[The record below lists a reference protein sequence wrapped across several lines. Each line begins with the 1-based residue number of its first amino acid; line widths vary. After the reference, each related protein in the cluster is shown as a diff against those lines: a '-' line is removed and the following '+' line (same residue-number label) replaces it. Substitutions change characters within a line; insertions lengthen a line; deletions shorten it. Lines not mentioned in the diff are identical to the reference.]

1 MSNTFYLDIN
11 AKNSKIQTSENNVM
25 TYELPEAIPLPTG
38 TEIKCLQSIVNQQ
51 GTVGTSITIEET
63 VKETIVIQYYTS
75 DTTIQ
80 YPTPSLNVANP
91 STDDTFTNWQV
102 LQPVN
107 FFFNPQTQFGD
118 PTATSGLTP
127 WGVLPYGQAS
137 IGGTEIAMPMVMPCE
152 MDETGVG
159 TVAEAQQ
166 YFVPLTCEI
175 QIEIEAGTYNVN
187 KLAELITDQINGLD
201 MVSSDNLPFRSVQIN
216 EGTYTGYVNNGTT
229 LKPILTV
236 KNAGFV
242 DFNNNGTRPP
252 EFKPYRGLD
261 GNLIQPPAPLL
272 PEDAESGGI
281 AGVAVHPS
289 FASDIRKNAI
299 QGYLGANVPANYN
312 VNNVCDKNSTNPN
325 WFQGFNLP
333 YIPGSTADGLQTGFL
348 SYNPFNNGMAI
359 GATDFKLTVNVDGE
373 FQIDNTHTPR
383 YIPTYDY
390 FGNKQENA
398 GQECAYI
405 KRVAGTADANRINE
419 FPTGRTGAADPIG
432 RGWYKTLSQPMRRTS
447 GFMVLNWAYKTCLAE
462 SNGTPPPITGQRD
475 DLRTA
480 LPSSVVEKIDKLRT
494 YDEWFD
500 SKQKAKEAWEN
511 TLWYRLG
518 FTYDDIQNDEYF
530 ESQYYPDKATR
541 DEVSQVKLEG
551 FTTNERLD
559 VSALTTASTLV
570 NGQAHSST
578 GNVSNKETITGLP
591 GAISGI
597 QAFNTI
603 DVNVPYDIYN
613 NNKKYSNLY
622 GSTTGAYKGSFYYG
636 AVMVPVITEGIP
648 VSASRLPVLSNNGY
662 MLVVSDLVE
671 PTDIVKSGSFLG
683 LLDIIPKSNLQN
695 TDYIQDRNVL
705 SHTISNPQV
714 VKSITIKITN
724 PDLTN
729 IELEPNSAF
738 LLAITLPQPKQT
750 VLLASLEN
758 NAQEQAV
765 ASSLQNT
772 TAQQIKQGALPTL
785 PTFQQYNTTG
795 EPTAPTH
802 SENEDKRTASKRRI
816 DIAKHAS
823 ALNKLRTP
831 EEKNAFLDKLPEKDR
846 QEVAETAERI
856 RTLREGKSGGGARPE
871 LSERGKVFQAIR
883 KEIKEKNPSIP
894 FTELQKKAQAELER
908 RERAGFGR
916 ELLPAERTEGS
927 LVAQE
932 LRRRQERKAREEQT
946 KPPPPPK
953 KED

>member
-63 VKETIVIQYYTS
+63 VNETIIVQYYVS
-75 DTTIQ
+75 DTSIQ
-80 YPTPSLNVANP
+80 YPVPSLNVANP

-102 LQPVN
+102 LQPAN
-107 FFFNPQTQFGD
+107 FFFNPQSQFGD
-118 PTATSGLTP
+118 PTATSGPIP
-127 WGVLPYGQAS
+127 WGKIPYADTTV
-137 IGGTEIAMPMVMPCE
+137 GGTEIAMPMVMPCE
-152 MDETGVG
+152 MDETGTG
-159 TVAEAQQ
+159 KVADTLQ

-216 EGTYTGYVNNGTT
+216 NGVYTGYVNNGTT
-229 LKPILTV
+229 LKPIKAI
-236 KNAGFV
+236 KNDGFV
-242 DFNNNGTRPP
+242 NFNNTGTKPP
-252 EFKPYRGLD
+252 EFIPYRGLD
-261 GNLIQPPAPLL
+261 GNLLQPPSPLQ
-272 PEDAESGGI
+272 PEDTDTLGI
-281 AGVAVHPS
+281 SGVAVHPK

-299 QGYLGANVPANYN
+299 QGYLGSNVPADYN
-312 VNNVCDKNSTNPN
+312 VSNVCHKNSTNPN
-325 WFQGFNLP
+325 WFQGFNIP
-333 YIPGSTADGLQTGFL
+333 YTPGSTADALQTGFL
-348 SYNPFNNGMAI
+348 SYNPFNNGVAV
-359 GATDFKLTVNVDGE
+359 GATDFKLTVNIDGE

-405 KRVAGTADANRINE
+405 KRLAGIADANRTNE
-419 FPTGRTGAADPIG
+419 YPTGRPGTADFIG

-447 GFMVLNWAYKTCLAE
+447 GFMVLNWAYKTCFQE
-462 SNGTPPPITGQRD
+462 SGGTAPPISGQRD
-475 DLRTA
+475 DLRAA
-480 LPSSVVEKIDKLRT
+480 LPSSVVEKIDKIRT
-494 YDEWFD
+494 YDEWFA
-500 SKQKAKEAWEN
+500 SKQKAREAWEN

-530 ESQYYPDKATR
+530 ESQYYPDKDTI

-578 GNVSNKETITGLP
+578 GNVTNKYTITGLP
-591 GAISGI
+591 SAISGI
-597 QAFNTI
+597 QSFNTL

-613 NNKKYSNLY
+613 NNKKYQTTL

-795 EPTAPTH
+795 EPAPNTH
-802 SENEDKRTASKRRI
+802 TEHEDKRTASRRRI
-816 DIAKHAS
+816 DIAKQAS
-823 ALNKLRTP
+823 ALNKLKSE
-831 EEKNAFLDKLPEKDR
+831 EEKNAFLERLPESDR
-846 QEVAETAERI
+846 REVAETADRMRI
-856 RTLREGKSGGGARPE
+856 LSEQREGRAGGGARPPTRE
-871 LSERGKVFQAIR
+871 ETERQERTRFGKVLTPEERASVAR
-883 KEIKEKNPSIP
+883 KTREI
-894 FTELQKKAQAELER
+894 LAGGGAR
-908 RERAGFGR
+908 REGRA
-916 ELLPAERTEGS
+916 LLPAEATEGS

-946 KPPPPPK
+946 KHPPK